1 MTNPY
6 GLGRG
11 GWAQLVPVLLS
22 ALLAI
27 GFVRAGLQIS
37 SCTGT
42 FPQTHAL
49 LAFCAAV
56 PVLIPLVSPRR
67 WLNAG
72 LGLAYL
78 AAFFIYLGV
87 NAKPLDL
94 LMLLPGQAC

>member
-11 GWAQLVPVLLS
+11 GWAQLVPVTLS

-27 GFVRAGLQIS
+27 GLVRAGLQIS

-56 PVLIPLVSPRR
+56 PVLIPLLSPRR
-67 WLNAG
+67 WLNAC

-78 AAFFIYLGV
+78 AALFIYLGV
-87 NAKPLDL
+87 NAGLLDL
-94 LMLLPGQAC
+94 LMLLPDQAC